1 MLRFKPSR
9 PKKKKTFFF
18 KIVRFFIFLLIIG
31 IIIFF
36 AINSKLKPI
45 IISLGTANAKA
56 IATRAIYSAVNT
68 ELEKDD
74 IKYDDL
80 ITLEKDSEN
89 RITALKTNM
98 VKMNKLKA
106 RLSVSILNKITS
118 IEESTIRIPLGNI
131 IDGMALSGQGPKIS
145 LKIVPVG
152 SVTADMVNI
161 FQSAGINQTR
171 HQILIQV
178 KVIVGVIMPGY
189 STSSEVSTTIPVAE
203 TVILGEVPSNYA
215 NIYGDNSDIIG
226 KVNDYV
232 K

>member
-1 MLRFKPSR
+1 MLRFSPSR
-9 PKKKKTFFF
+9 PKKKKSILF
-18 KIVRFFIFLLIIG
+18 KIVWFFIFLLIIG
-31 IIIFF
+31 IILFF
-36 AINSKLKPI
+36 VINSRLKPI

-56 IATRAIYSAVNT
+56 IATRAIYDAVNT

-80 ITLEKDSEN
+80 ITLEKNSEN

-131 IDGMALSGQGPKIS
+131 IDGVTLSGQGPKIS

-152 SVTADMVNI
+152 TVTADMVNI

-189 STSSEVSTTIPVAE
+189 ATSSEVSTAIPVAE
-203 TVILGEVPSNYA
+203 TVILGEVPTNYT
-215 NIYGDNSDIIG
+215 NINGDDGSTIAKI
-226 KVNDYV
+226 NDYT